1 MTDQFSH
8 GYALIIGVDQNS
20 VLDWALPAVA
30 RDVEALRDVLIHPQ
44 RCAYAEAHVKLI
56 SGAEATRQNILAGFD
71 WLQECLAQDAAA
83 TAVVYYSGH
92 GWRDEQAQPPQ
103 YYFIPYDV
111 RRDRLRSS
119 ALRAD
124 ELAEAI
130 DALQPARL
138 LVLLDCCHAGGMGV
152 KELAFPY
159 TPAAP
164 PLDLLTPPGAILA
177 KALDSGGL
185 AQLGQG
191 AGRAILTS
199 SRAEQ
204 RSYMSS
210 QTQMSIFTY
219 HLIEA
224 LTGSAQPGFARVFRG
239 DTNLESAQEVL
250 VSDILSYVYRRV
262 PATAR
267 QEVGS
272 EQQPDGR
279 LTGNFAVALLLGGK
293 GLAAGATPPSPLEP
307 LPIVNGSERGGHII
321 QIGKIEAVN
330 VAMGNQIIDQ
340 RGANIQVGGR
350 TTIKTSGG
358 SYVAG
363 DVETGGDFSGRDQV
377 NRAP

>member
-1 MTDQFSH
+1 MSDQFRH

-20 VLDWALPAVA
+20 VPAWALPAVA

-44 RCAYAEAHVKLI
+44 RCAYAEAHVRLI
-56 SGAEATRQNILAGFD
+56 SGPEATRENILAGFD
-71 WLQECLAQDAAA
+71 WLQARLAQDPAA
-83 TAVVYYSGH
+83 TAVIYYSGH
-92 GWRDEQAQPPQ
+92 GWRDEQTQPPQ

-130 DALQPARL
+130 DALQPQRL
-138 LVLLDCCHAGGMGV
+138 LVILDCCHAGGMGV
-152 KELAFPY
+152 KDLATPY
-159 TPAAP
+159 RPAAA
-164 PLDLLTPPGAILA
+164 PLDLIAPSGALLTPAPLA
-177 KALDSGGL
+177 KELDNGGP

-191 AGRAILTS
+191 EGRAVLTS

-204 RSYMSS
+204 PSYMSTK
-210 QTQMSIFTY
+210 TQMSIFTY
-219 HLIEA
+219 HLIAA
-224 LTGSAQPGFARVFRG
+224 LTGSAQPSAG
-239 DTNLESAQEVL
+239 AQEVL
-250 VSDILSYVYRRV
+250 VSDLLGYVYRHV

-267 QEVGS
+267 QELGV

-293 GLAAGATPPSPLEP
+293 GLTAGATPPSPLEP
-307 LPIVNGSERGGHII
+307 LPVVAGSDRSGHNI

-330 VAMGNQIIDQ
+330 VSTGNQIIDQ

-350 TTIKTSGG
+350 RTVETDGG

-363 DVETGGDFSGRDQV
+363 DANTGGGDFTGRDQV
-377 NRAP
+377 DRAE

>member
-1 MTDQFSH
+1 MTDNFSH
-8 GYALIIGVDQNS
+8 GYALVIGVDQNS
-20 VLDWALPAVA
+20 VPAWALPGVA

-44 RCAYAEAHVKLI
+44 RCAYQDTNVKLI
-56 SGAEATRQNILAGFD
+56 SGADATRQNILDGFD
-71 WLQECLAQDAAA
+71 WLQACLVQDAGA
-83 TAVVYYSGH
+83 TAVIYYSGH
-92 GWRDEQAQPPQ
+92 GWRDDQVQPPQ

-130 DALQPARL
+130 DALQPPRL
-138 LVLLDCCHAGGMGV
+138 LVILDCCHAGGMTV
-152 KELAFPY
+152 KDLTAPY

-164 PLDLLTPPGAILA
+164 PLDFLTLPGAILA
-177 KALDSGGL
+177 KAIDNSGL

-191 AGRAILTS
+191 EGRALLTS

-210 QTQMSIFTY
+210 KTQMSIFTY
-219 HLIEA
+219 HLIAA
-224 LTGSAQPGFARVFRG
+224 LTGSAQPSAG
-239 DTNLESAQEVL
+239 AQEVL
-250 VSDILSYVYRRV
+250 VSDVLSYVYRHV

-279 LTGNFAVALLLGGK
+279 LSGNFAVALLLGGT
-293 GLAAGATPPSPLEP
+293 GLAAGATPPNPLEP
-307 LPIVNGSERGGHII
+307 LPAQVSSAQGGRNI

-330 VAMGNQIIDQ
+330 VGETQIIDQ
-340 RGANIQVGGR
+340 RGATIQVGGR
-350 TTIKTSGG
+350 TTIKTGGG

-363 DVETGGDFSGRDQV
+363 DVETGGGDFTGRDQV
-377 NRAP
+377 NRTQ

>member
-8 GYALIIGVDQNS
+8 GYALVIGVDQNS
-20 VLDWALPAVA
+20 VPAWALPAVA
-30 RDVEALRDVLIHPQ
+30 RDVEALHAVLIHPQ
-44 RCAYAEAHVKLI
+44 RCAYVEAHVKLI
-56 SGAEATRQNILAGFD
+56 SGPDATRQNILAGFD

-92 GWRDEQAQPPQ
+92 GWRDDQTQPPQ

-138 LVLLDCCHAGGMGV
+138 LVILDCCHAGGMAV
-152 KELAFPY
+152 KDLATPY
-159 TPAAP
+159 TPAAA
-164 PLDLLTPPGAILA
+164 PLDLLTAPGAILA
-177 KALDSGGL
+177 KGLDNQGL
-185 AQLGQG
+185 AQLSQG
-191 AGRAILTS
+191 AGRAVLTS

-204 RSYMSS
+204 PSYMSS
-210 QTQMSIFTY
+210 TAQMSIFTY
-219 HLIEA
+219 HLLEA
-224 LTGSAQPGFARVFRG
+224 LTGSAQP
-239 DTNLESAQEVL
+239 SAGAQDVL
-250 VSDILSYVYRRV
+250 VSDLLSYVYRHV

-267 QEVGS
+267 QAVGC

-279 LTGNFAVALLLGGK
+279 LTGNFPIALLLGGK
-293 GLAAGATPPSPLEP
+293 GLAAGATPPSPVEP
-307 LPIVNGSERGGHII
+307 LPVVDGSERGGPNI

-330 VAMGNQIIDQ
+330 VAFGNQIIDQ
-340 RGANIQVGGR
+340 RGATIQVGGR
-350 TTIKTSGG
+350 TTIETDGG

-363 DVETGGDFSGRDQV
+363 DVKTDGGDFIGRDRV
-377 NRAP
+377 DRTE